1 MIPSS
6 LVLIGMPG
14 AGKSTLG
21 VQLAKRL
28 VKTFVDTDLLIQAE
42 SGMSLQEYLD
52 RHGHLALR
60 ALEEKVLLSHDFDNC
75 IVATGGSAVYSE
87 KAMQHLKRFGPCVY
101 LYISF
106 DTMLKRLTNKESR
119 GLACAPGTSLEQLY
133 RERLG
138 LYEKY
143 ADFRI
148 DSDSSSQEQAM
159 EYILSR
165 CCGART

>member
-1 MIPSS
+1 
-6 LVLIGMPG
+6 MPG

-42 SGMSLQEYLD
+42 VGMSLQDYLD
-52 RHGHLALR
+52 RHGYLALR
-60 ALEEKVLLSHDFDNC
+60 AVEENVLLSHDFHNSV
-75 IVATGGSAVYSE
+75 VATGGSAVYSDR
-87 KAMQHLKRFGPCVY
+87 AMQHLKQFGPCVY

-106 DTMLKRLTNKESR
+106 DTMLKRITNKESR

-133 RERLG
+133 RERLE

-143 ADFRI
+143 EDI
-148 DSDSSSQEQAM
+148 VMDGNSLTQDQAM
-159 EYILSR
+159 ERIVAQLR
-165 CCGART
+165 

>member
-1 MIPSS
+1 MRPSS

-52 RHGHLALR
+52 QQGYLALR
-60 ALEEKVLLSHDFDNC
+60 ALEEKVLLSHHFDGC
-75 IVATGGSAVYSE
+75 VVATGGSAVYSD
-87 KAMQHLKRFGPCVY
+87 KAMQHLKTFGPTVY
-101 LYISF
+101 LSISF
-106 DTMLKRLTNKESR
+106 DTMRKRITNQGSR
-119 GLACAPGTSLEQLY
+119 GLACAPGTRLEELY
-133 RERLG
+133 RERLH

-143 ADFRI
+143 HDI
-148 DSDSSSQEQAM
+148 KVDCDSLPQEEAM
-159 EYILSR
+159 EWIVHQLYRS
-165 CCGART
+165 

>member
-1 MIPSS
+1 MTLSS
-6 LVLIGMPG
+6 PILIGMPG

-42 SGMSLQEYLD
+42 VGMSLQDYLD
-52 RHGHLALR
+52 RHGYLALR
-60 ALEEKVLLSHDFDNC
+60 AVEENVLLSHDFHNSV
-75 IVATGGSAVYSE
+75 VATGGSAVYSDR
-87 KAMQHLKRFGPCVY
+87 AMQHLKQFGPCVY

-106 DTMLKRLTNKESR
+106 DTMLKRITNKESR

-133 RERLG
+133 RERLE

-143 ADFRI
+143 GDI
-148 DSDSSSQEQAM
+148 VMDGDSMSQDQAM
-159 EYILSR
+159 ERIVAQLR
-165 CCGART
+165 